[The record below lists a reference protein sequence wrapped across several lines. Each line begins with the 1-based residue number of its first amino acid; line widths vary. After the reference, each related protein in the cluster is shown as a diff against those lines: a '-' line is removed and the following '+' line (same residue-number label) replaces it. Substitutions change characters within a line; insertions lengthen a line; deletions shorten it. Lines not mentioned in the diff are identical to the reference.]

1 MPETEEEKKAREA
14 KEAAEAAA
22 KKAAEE
28 AVKTAAAQQ
37 PFASFPDAD
46 SFKKRVEREARSLLK
61 EAGLTETDPAKLK
74 AIVDAHAKAQA
85 DAAAAE
91 EAKKSEIQR
100 AAEAAAKAQ
109 AEAQA
114 AMSAKEEAEM
124 KAHLYRVCAEQGVKN
139 LDYAFFAVS
148 TKLAQLKDNEELDEV
163 AFIQGL
169 MKDPTQSAAL
179 GIAAAAKVE
188 GATTTQ
194 QGAGPDPKPGSPAG
208 DPAKPVDVFQ
218 QTPEQFKAGVTAK
231 YGFTP
236 M

>member
-1 MPETEEEKKAREA
+1 MPETEEEKKKRE
-14 KEAAEAAA
+14 EAEAAA
-22 KKAAEE
+22 KKAAEQ
-28 AVKTAAAQQ
+28 AAANVAAQQ
-37 PFASFPDAD
+37 PFASFPDAE

-61 EAGLTETDPAKLK
+61 EAGLTETDPVKLK

-100 AAEAAAKAQ
+100 AAEAKAKAE
-109 AEAQA
+109 ADAQA

-148 TKLAQLKDNEELDEV
+148 AKLNTLKDNEELDEV

-169 MKDPTQSAAL
+169 MKDPTQAAAL
-179 GIAAAAKVE
+179 GTAAPVQVA
-188 GATTTQ
+188 GATTTE
-194 QGAGPDPKPGSPAG
+194 QGGKPDPKPSSPAG
-208 DPAKPVDVFQ
+208 DPGKPADAFSQ
-218 QTPEQFKAGVTAK
+218 SPEQFKAGVAQK

-236 M
+236 Y